1 MQRLT
6 LCGNANSL
14 GTDMQKFT
22 SDFDWDHARV
32 FLAVAREGQL
42 LAAARKLKLDQAT
55 VTRRINALETALGVR
70 LLDRRTTGSE
80 LTVAG
85 RAFLEHAAKIETEFL
100 NLKTALTPDADAIEG
115 TVRIGAPD
123 GFGTLFLASRFTP
136 LLTEHPRL
144 AVQLVPLPR
153 SFSLSKREADI
164 AITVERP
171 VEGRL
176 RVRKLADYSLSLF
189 ANAAYLASAP
199 PLKTKADLANHRL
212 ISYVSDLLFAATLDF
227 SAELGLTAAPQFQ
240 CASVL
245 GQIEAVQSGLGIGLL
260 HDYAMDRYGGLERV
274 LPGIVV
280 RRTYWIVTHAHVEHA
295 RPVRTVQDY
304 IVATVSAALP
314 MFDQTRTKR
323 QLSL

>member
-1 MQRLT
+1 
-6 LCGNANSL
+6 
-14 GTDMQKFT
+14 MQKFT
-22 SDFDWDHARV
+22 SEFDWDHARV

-55 VTRRINALETALGVR
+55 VTRRINTLESSLGVR

-85 RAFLEHAAKIETEFL
+85 RAFLDHAARIESEFL
-100 NLKTALTPDADAIEG
+100 ELRASLTQDTDAIEG
-115 TVRIGAPD
+115 VVRIGAPD

-136 LLTEHPRL
+136 LLAEHPKL
-144 AVQLVPLPR
+144 SVQLVPLPR

-176 RVRKLADYSLSLF
+176 KVRKLTDYSLSLY
-189 ANAAYLASAP
+189 ASRGYLDGAAAVKS
-199 PLKTKADLANHRL
+199 KADLSTHRL

-227 SAELGLTAAPQFQ
+227 TAELGLNGVPQFQ

-245 GQIEAVQSGLGIGLL
+245 GQMEAVRSGLGIGLL
-260 HDYAMDRYGGLERV
+260 HDYAVEPEMGLVRV
-274 LPGIVV
+274 LPEIVV

-304 IVATVSAALP
+304 IGATVAAQGA
-314 MFDQTRTKR
+314 MFARGAAGRKG
-323 QLSL
+323 

>member
-1 MQRLT
+1 
-6 LCGNANSL
+6 
-14 GTDMQKFT
+14 MQKFT
-22 SDFDWDHARV
+22 SEFDWDHARV

-55 VTRRINALETALGVR
+55 VTRRINALEAALGVR

-85 RAFLEHAAKIETEFL
+85 RAFLDHAAKIETEFL
-100 NLKTALTPDADAIEG
+100 NLRSSLTQDSSAVEG

-123 GFGTLFLASRFTP
+123 GLGTLFLASRFTP
-136 LLTEHPRL
+136 LLRQHPQL
-144 AVQLVPLPR
+144 AIQLVPLPR

-176 RVRKLADYSLSLF
+176 KVRKLADYSLSLF
-189 ANAAYLASAP
+189 ASADYLATAP
-199 PLKTKADLANHRL
+199 PLKSKADLANHRL

-227 SAELGLTAAPQFQ
+227 SAELGLTATPQFQ

-245 GQIEAVQSGLGIGLL
+245 GQMEAVQSGLGIGLL
-260 HDYAMDRYGGLERV
+260 HDYAIDRYGALERV
-274 LPGIVV
+274 LPSVTV
-280 RRTYWIVTHAHVEHA
+280 RRAYWIVTHAHVEHA
-295 RPVRTVQDY
+295 RPVRTVHDF
-304 IVATVSAALP
+304 IVSTVSAALP
-314 MFDQTRTKR
+314 VFDPSRTRR
-323 QLSL
+323 QDSL

>member
-1 MQRLT
+1 
-6 LCGNANSL
+6 
-14 GTDMQKFT
+14 MQKFNT
-22 SDFDWDHARV
+22 EFDWDHARV

-55 VTRRINALETALGVR
+55 VTRRINTLEEALGVR

-80 LTVAG
+80 LTGAG
-85 RAFLEHAAKIETEFL
+85 RDFLEHAARIETEFMS
-100 NLKTALTPDADAIEG
+100 LKATLTKDADTIEG

-171 VEGRL
+171 IEGRL
-176 RVRKLADYSLSLF
+176 KVRKLTDYSLSLF
-189 ANAAYLASAP
+189 ASEAYLAANP

-212 ISYVSDLLFAATLDF
+212 ISYVGDLLFAATLDF
-227 SAELGLTAAPQFQ
+227 TAELGLTATPQFQ

-260 HDYAMDRYGGLERV
+260 HDYCIDRYAGLQRA
-274 LPGIVV
+274 LPAISL

-295 RPVRTVQDY
+295 RPVRVVHDFIVKTVT
-304 IVATVSAALP
+304 AESAR
-314 MFDQTRTKR
+314 FTK
-323 QLSL
+323 S

>member
-1 MQRLT
+1 MSHFT
-6 LCGNANSL
+6 LCSNAPSIR
-14 GTDMQKFT
+14 TDMQNFS
-22 SDFDWDHARV
+22 SDFDWDHARI

-42 LAAARKLKLDQAT
+42 LAAARKLNLDQAT
-55 VTRRINALETALGVR
+55 VTRRITTLEAALGVR

-80 LTVAG
+80 LTSAG
-85 RAFLEHAAKIETEFL
+85 RDFLEYAARIETEFMD
-100 NLKTALTPDADAIEG
+100 LKAALTQNTDTIDG

-136 LLTEHPRL
+136 LLTAHPKL

-176 RVRKLADYSLSLF
+176 KVRKLTDYSLSLF
-189 ANAAYLASAP
+189 ASKSYLAASTP
-199 PLKTKADLANHRL
+199 VKTKADLSQHRL
-212 ISYVSDLLFAATLDF
+212 ISYVGDLLFAAALDF
-227 SAELGLTAAPQFQ
+227 TAELGLTGSAQFQ

-260 HDYAMDRYGGLERV
+260 HDYCSDRYAGLQRV
-274 LPGIVV
+274 LPAISL

-295 RPVRTVQDY
+295 RPVRTVHDF
-304 IVATVSAALP
+304 IVKTVTSHATIFNKA
-314 MFDQTRTKR
+314 
-323 QLSL
+323 